1 MGRRQNHATHLVMT
15 MSEDAAAPV
24 ASDTAAPTTATPVAP
39 QASTAPATP
48 AATDAPATLGA
59 TPAQQ
64 PEWSWPEDLKGTAAA
79 KGWDKL
85 PVTAALEA
93 AAKVAMSAEKLIG
106 VPRDK
111 LLRIPD
117 DPTADGALDPFY
129 KAIGRPEKP
138 DGYKVVKPE
147 GLPENY
153 PYQESLIGDRLEKFH
168 ALGLSNRQ
176 VQGIHDEFH
185 ATNVRAMQANEAAI
199 ATRAAEGEAQLRREW
214 GAQYDT
220 NVALGDRVT
229 IQYGGQEFADWASEH
244 GFSSDPAFRRMFAEI
259 GRAMAE
265 HTTTDGVASIPA
277 SINEVDKLIAD
288 KDFQSR
294 MHHRNPEVR
303 RQALAVWNAAVGR
316 KAADTYRRSVGES

>member
-1 MGRRQNHATHLVMT
+1 MT
-15 MSEDAAAPV
+15 
-24 ASDTAAPTTATPVAP
+24 DT
-39 QASTAPATP
+39 ATP
-48 AATDAPATLGA
+48 AAAETTAASVTTPAADAQPTSATSTTEPTAALGA

-64 PEWSWPEDLKGTAAA
+64 PEWSWPDDLKATAAA

-85 PVTAALEA
+85 PVTDALEA

-138 DGYKVVKPE
+138 ADYKVKKPE

-153 PYQESLIGDRLEKFH
+153 PYQESLINDRLEKFH
-168 ALGLSNRQ
+168 AIGLSGKQ
-176 VQGIHDEFH
+176 VQALSDELH
-185 ATNVRAMQANEAAI
+185 AANVQAMQAHEAEM
-199 ATRAAEGEAQLRREW
+199 ATRAVEGEASLRREW

-220 NVALGDRVT
+220 NVALADRVVV
-229 IQYGGQEFADWASEH
+229 QYGGQEFADWAKNY
-244 GFSSDPAFRRMFAEI
+244 GFAADPAFRRMFANI

-265 HTTTDGVASIPA
+265 HTTTDGVTSVATAS
-277 SINEVDKLIAD
+277 SEVDRLIAD
-288 KDFQSR
+288 TDFQGR
-294 MHHRNPEVR
+294 MRHNNPEVR
-303 RQALAVWNAAVGR
+303 RQALATWNAALEK
-316 KAADTYRRSVGES
+316 KAAETYRRQGGGL

>member
-1 MGRRQNHATHLVMT
+1 MT
-15 MSEDAAAPV
+15 
-24 ASDTAAPTTATPVAP
+24 DT
-39 QASTAPATP
+39 ATP
-48 AATDAPATLGA
+48 AAAETTAAAVTTPAADAQPPSATSTTEPTATLGA

-64 PEWSWPEDLKGTAAA
+64 PEWSWPDDLKATAAA

-85 PVTAALEA
+85 PVTDALEA

-138 DGYKVVKPE
+138 ADYKVKKPE

-153 PYQESLIGDRLEKFH
+153 PYQESLINDRLEKFH
-168 ALGLSNRQ
+168 AIGLSGKQ
-176 VQGIHDEFH
+176 VQALSDELH
-185 ATNVRAMQANEAAI
+185 AANVQAMQAHEAEM
-199 ATRAAEGEAQLRREW
+199 ATRAVEGEASLRREW

-220 NVALGDRVT
+220 NVALADRVVV
-229 IQYGGQEFADWASEH
+229 QYGGQEFADWAKNY
-244 GFSSDPAFRRMFAEI
+244 GFAADPAFRRMFANI

-265 HTTTDGVASIPA
+265 HTTTDGVTSVATAS
-277 SINEVDKLIAD
+277 SEVDRLIAD
-288 KDFQSR
+288 TDFQGR
-294 MHHRNPEVR
+294 MHHNNPEVR
-303 RQALAVWNAAVGR
+303 RQALATWSAALEK
-316 KAADTYRRSVGES
+316 KAAETYRR